1 MLNKKISL
9 QLSLILL
16 MIIGLTLTACQ
27 KDPITDPPIDAIENE
42 TTQNDNNTQGEDNDA
57 QLKSLADCEELL
69 AELLGTYTEDELAEL
84 GIDPETFCDEIEWDD
99 DEEWDDIDWEM
110 ECDSIVA
117 MYAAELEAFGFDP
130 ETFCEDI
137 FDGVLVVEI
146 DLEDVTAENCDSL
159 VAMYADE
166 LEALGIDPE
175 TFCDEWNGEWDDDND
190 WDEWGDWDDIDW
202 TADCDSLV
210 AIYADQLE
218 EWGIDPE
225 TLCGEWGDGNDDND
239 WDDWGDI
246 DWTTDCDSLVAMYA
260 DQLEEWGLDPDTFCD
275 EWGGDWN
282 DDWDDWGEWDDI
294 DWSMDCDSLVAT
306 YGEQL
311 EDWGFDL
318 GTFCDEWNGDW
329 DYGNAVCCIVSTECG
344 VLAYS
349 EPVEVVAENG
359 QITVFNEEGDV
370 LDSIEC
376 EGESVEVECHGG

>member
-1 MLNKKISL
+1 MLNRKISL
-9 QLSLILL
+9 QLSLIFL

-27 KDPITDPPIDAIENE
+27 KDPITDPPIDVVENE
-42 TTQNDNNTQGEDNDA
+42 TTQDDNIQGENNDA

-69 AELLGTYTEDELAEL
+69 AELLETYTEDELAEL

-99 DEEWDDIDWEM
+99 EDEWEDIDWEM

-137 FDGVLVVEI
+137 FDGVVVIEI
-146 DLEDVTAENCDSL
+146 DFEDVTAENCDSL

-175 TFCDEWNGEWDDDND
+175 TFCDDWNGEWDDH
-190 WDEWGDWDDIDW
+190 GDWD
-202 TADCDSLV
+202 
-210 AIYADQLE
+210 
-218 EWGIDPE
+218 
-225 TLCGEWGDGNDDND
+225 
-239 WDDWGDI
+239 DI

-282 DDWDDWGEWDDI
+282 GDWDDWGEWNDI

-318 GTFCDEWNGDW
+318 ETFCDEWGEWNGDW
-329 DYGNAVCCIVSTECG
+329 DYGDAICCIVTTECG
-344 VLAYS
+344 VLAYA
-349 EPVEVVAENG
+349 EPVEVIAENG
-359 QITVFNEEGDV
+359 QITVFNEEGEV
-370 LDSIEC
+370 LDSMEC
-376 EGESVEVECHGG
+376 EEESVEVECHGG